1 MSKPDDKPT
10 LPELDLVESKREFI
24 ETFFKRGAE
33 FTEELMHEN
42 EKLRFRVVQL
52 EEERRGAGA
61 SAQSP
66 TPTGTGAG
74 ALRELVAR
82 IEQLE
87 REREAL
93 MSRFAG
99 VEKQNRDFYD
109 RYHDIERENNNLANL
124 YVASFQ
130 LHSTLDLRELTQI
143 ILEILL
149 NFVGAKTFAIQLVD
163 DEHGKLRTLAAEGVE
178 RAKVPEGPARRRAR
192 RRGHQAGHHYIDGE
206 RLRTRAD
213 LAHLDRPVIV
223 VPLKIRDK
231 VVGVIIIWD
240 LLAQK
245 TALADV
251 DYELFNLLAAHAAS
265 ALQGAWLATE
275 LKGRV
280 AASVG
285 RGGSGLE
292 PWRLR
297 WWSKILRRCG
307 SSSCSRCAASAG
319 SRCSRPTTASTP
331 CASWPASKLD
341 IILTDINMPIM
352 DGLKLVKR
360 VRTDEA
366 LKDIPII
373 IITTEGAE
381 EDRQRALALGAN
393 AYITKPIQAPQ
404 VIAKVKELLKLA

>member
-1 MSKPDDKPT
+1 MSKSDDKPT

-52 EEERRGAGA
+52 EEERRAVAA
-61 SAQSP
+61 SAAAP
-66 TPTGTGAG
+66 TSSAGAG

-87 REREAL
+87 HEREAL

-99 VEKQNRDFYD
+99 VERQNRDIYD

-130 LHSTLDLRELTQI
+130 LHSTMELRELTQI

-163 DEHGKLRTLAAEGVE
+163 DDHGKLRTLAAEGVD
-178 RAKVPEGPARRRAR
+178 RARVPEGAVTDGRV
-192 RRGHQAGHHYIDGE
+192 GEVVTSGHHYIDGE
-206 RLRTRAD
+206 RLRARAD
-213 LAHLDRPVIV
+213 HAHLDRPVIV

-240 LLAQK
+240 LLSQK

-265 ALQGAWLATE
+265 ALQGAWLASE
-275 LKGRV
+275 LKGRAPHLW
-280 AASVG
+280 AA
-285 RGGSGLE
+285 
-292 PWRLR
+292 
-297 WWSKILRRCG
+297 
-307 SSSCSRCAASAG
+307 A
-319 SRCSRPTTASTP
+319 
-331 CASWPASKLD
+331 D
-341 IILTDINMPIM
+341 
-352 DGLKLVKR
+352 
-360 VRTDEA
+360 
-366 LKDIPII
+366 
-373 IITTEGAE
+373 
-381 EDRQRALALGAN
+381 
-393 AYITKPIQAPQ
+393 Q
-404 VIAKVKELLKLA
+404 V

>member
-1 MSKPDDKPT
+1 MSKSEDKPT

-33 FTEELMHEN
+33 FTEELMREN

-52 EEERRGAGA
+52 EEERRALVNV
-61 SAQSP
+61 QS
-66 TPTGTGAG
+66 TGDKPGAG

-87 REREAL
+87 TEREAL
-93 MSRFAG
+93 LSRFAG
-99 VEKQNRDFYD
+99 VEKENRDFSE

-163 DEHGKLRTLAAEGVE
+163 DEHGKLRTLAAEGVD
-178 RAKVPEGPARRRAR
+178 RARVPEGGVAEGRVGEVIRTS
-192 RRGHQAGHHYIDGE
+192 HTFIDGE
-206 RLRTRAD
+206 RLRVRAD
-213 LAHLDRPVIV
+213 LDRPLIV
-223 VPLKIRDK
+223 VPLKIREK

-240 LLAQK
+240 LLTQK

-265 ALQGAWLATE
+265 ALQGAWLAAE

-280 AASVG
+280 PHLWAA
-285 RGGSGLE
+285 
-292 PWRLR
+292 
-297 WWSKILRRCG
+297 
-307 SSSCSRCAASAG
+307 A
-319 SRCSRPTTASTP
+319 
-331 CASWPASKLD
+331 D
-341 IILTDINMPIM
+341 
-352 DGLKLVKR
+352 
-360 VRTDEA
+360 
-366 LKDIPII
+366 
-373 IITTEGAE
+373 
-381 EDRQRALALGAN
+381 
-393 AYITKPIQAPQ
+393 Q
-404 VIAKVKELLKLA
+404 V